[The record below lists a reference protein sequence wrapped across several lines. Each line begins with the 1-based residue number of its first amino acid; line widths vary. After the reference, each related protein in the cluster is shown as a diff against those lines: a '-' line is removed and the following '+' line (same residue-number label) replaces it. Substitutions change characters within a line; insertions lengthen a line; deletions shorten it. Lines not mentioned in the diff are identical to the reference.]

1 MKKPK
6 IVFDTDWILE
16 NFSLTTAHT
25 SVLLE
30 AWITCKYE
38 LSEAN
43 KALLVE
49 LSELFLFEGDSWN
62 EEELKINFIALLIN
76 VVKPNVA
83 GKIKSFFE
91 RNINVETDHFEISVD
106 VGMIFAKPMGK
117 NTPKEPYFFL
127 QELKKGKKSTNDPEA
142 QMLAAMLAA
151 QIKHQN
157 LQQHQKAMYG
167 GYVVGR
173 HWYFAILEEKKYSLS
188 RAFDVTNIADIQQVT
203 FNLIKIKEFAV

>member
-16 NFSLTTAHT
+16 KFDLKTNSKSL
-25 SVLLE
+25 LLQE
-30 AWITCKYE
+30 WISCKYE

-43 KALLVE
+43 KALLLE
-49 LSELFLFEGDSWN
+49 LSELFLFEGDAWN

-76 VVKPNVA
+76 IVKPNVA
-83 GKIKSFFE
+83 GKMKSFFE
-91 RNINVETDHFEISVD
+91 RNVSGETEEYEISVD
-106 VGMIFAKPMGK
+106 VDMMFAKPVGK
-117 NTPKEPYFFL
+117 NTPTMPYFFL
-127 QELKKGKKSTNDPEA
+127 KELKKGKKSTNDPEA

-157 LQQHQKAMYG
+157 LQQPNKAIYG

-173 HWYFAILEEKKYSLS
+173 HWYFAILEGKQYNIS
-188 RAFDVTNIADIQQVT
+188 RAFDVTNILDIEQVT

>member
-16 NFSLTTAHT
+16 NFGLKTNTK
-25 SVLLE
+25 SVLLQ

-43 KALLVE
+43 RALLGE
-49 LSELFLFEGDSWN
+49 LSELFLLEGDAWN

-76 VVKPNVA
+76 LVKPNVA
-83 GKIKSFFE
+83 GKMKSFFE
-91 RNINVETDHFEISVD
+91 RNINVETEKYEISVD
-106 VGMIFAKPMGK
+106 VDMIFAKPMGK
-117 NTPKEPYFFL
+117 NTPTVPYFFL

-142 QMLAAMLAA
+142 QMLAAMLTA
-151 QIKHQN
+151 QIKHQDLYPAN
-157 LQQHQKAMYG
+157 KAVYG

-173 HWYFAILEEKKYSLS
+173 HWYFAVLEGKQYNLS
-188 RAFDVTNIADIQQVT
+188 RAFDITNMLDIEQVT
-203 FNLIKIKEFAV
+203 FNLMKIKEFAV